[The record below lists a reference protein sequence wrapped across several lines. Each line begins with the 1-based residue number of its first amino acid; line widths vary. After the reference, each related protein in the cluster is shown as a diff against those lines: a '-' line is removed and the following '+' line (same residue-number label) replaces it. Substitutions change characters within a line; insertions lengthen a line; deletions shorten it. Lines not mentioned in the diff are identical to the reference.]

1 MCKVNT
7 NVIAV
12 LCTLFVMGCAQ
23 VRSISGGEKDTTPP
37 VIIGTEPPTNTL
49 RFSENGFTLSFDEYV
64 QLRDLQK
71 ELLISPPFASPPEV
85 KVRQRSVEVSWK
97 DSLRPQTTYIFGFGN
112 AIADVNESNILRDV
126 TYVFSTGNQLDS
138 LECAGTVR
146 DALSDKMMSGTK
158 VLLFD
163 SLSHVFSSEVQ
174 PAYFAR
180 TDEKGLF
187 RFKYLRQGSYVLC
200 ALSDENGNNHFELGE
215 SIDWMEGVQVMEGQ
229 DSLLYALNLSSPND
243 TLVRGFDY
251 KVDSAGVVKWK
262 VEKWMADVRVRSLS
276 GDSIVQWNTADSV
289 FASVYKGC
297 LKRADIEVSCVGS
310 VVDTLRIESL
320 RSDNE
325 RFRLKYTS
333 LPKLRA
339 NDAISVES
347 PRPISVVDSTQ
358 IRCYLD
364 SMEVMCT
371 GLLHDVAT
379 CRLLFDK
386 SPGSNCRVLLLP
398 GAITDDC
405 GAVNDT
411 LKFSFA
417 VHEAKELGSLRFKVP
432 SAVKNSPHV
441 FQLLDRTKQVVY
453 EKKRVSE
460 TEWEID
466 QLVPGDYTAV
476 LLEDSNG
483 NGHFDPMIINPMQRT
498 ERNHQ
503 YQGNIQVRANW
514 EVVIDW
520 PAWNEFD

>member
-1 MCKVNT
+1 MCRHKT
-7 NVIAV
+7 NVIAL
-12 LCTLFVMGCAQ
+12 LCALFVMGCAQ
-23 VRSISGGEKDTTPP
+23 VRTISGGEKDTSPP
-37 VIIGTEPPTNTL
+37 VVIGAEPPLNSL

-126 TYVFSTGNQLDS
+126 TYVFSTGDQLDS
-138 LECAGTVR
+138 LECAGSVR
-146 DALSDKMMSGTK
+146 DALSDKMVSGTK

-163 SLSHVFSSEVQ
+163 SLSHVFSPEVQ

-180 TDEKGLF
+180 TDEKGMF
-187 RFKYLRQGSYVLC
+187 RFKYLRGGSYLLC

-215 SIDWMEGVQVMEGQ
+215 SIDWMEGVQVKEDQ
-229 DSLLYALNLSSPND
+229 DSLLYELNLSSPHD

-262 VEKWMADVRVRSLS
+262 VEKWMAEIRVRSLS
-276 GDSIVQWNTADSV
+276 GDSIVQWSTADSV

-297 LKRADIEVSCVGS
+297 SKKADIEVSCGS
-310 VVDTLRIESL
+310 RVIDTLLIKSL
-320 RSDNE
+320 RSDNG
-325 RFRLKYTS
+325 RFRLNYAS

-339 NDAISVES
+339 NDEVLVDS
-347 PRPISVVDSTQ
+347 PRPISVVDPMK
-358 IRCYLD
+358 IRCSVD
-364 SMEVMCT
+364 SMEVLCT
-371 GLLHDVAT
+371 GLLNDAAT

-386 SPGSNCRVLLLP
+386 SPGANCKVLLLP

-411 LKFSFA
+411 LRFSFA
-417 VHEAKELGSLRFKVP
+417 VHESKELGSLRFKVP
-432 SAVKNSPHV
+432 SVVKSTPHV

-453 EKKRVSE
+453 ENKRVAE

-476 LLEDSNG
+476 LLEDTNG
-483 NGHFDPMIINPMQRT
+483 NGHFDPMIINPKQRT
-498 ERNHQ
+498 ESNHL
-503 YQGNIQVRANW
+503 YPGNIQVRANW